1 MPKDT
6 NPATKPYP
14 PPPPPQLN
22 DGVRGRQVQ
31 QRDRQI
37 ARASAPNYPP
47 SYGSGGYFNGPPG
60 NGGYMPP
67 AHTPMSLNVVSIF
80 LMRCYLGLVLTDNL
94 PIIQSL

>member
-47 SYGSGGYFNGPPG
+47 SYGGGYFNGPPWSG
-60 NGGYMPP
+60 VDRQSADYSMPLKNQRVNVNVPGGGG
-67 AHTPMSLNVVSIF
+67 SLA
-80 LMRCYLGLVLTDNL
+80 
-94 PIIQSL
+94 Q

>member
-37 ARASAPNYPP
+37 ARASGPNYPP
-47 SYGSGGYFNGPPG
+47 SYASGSGGHFNGPPG

-67 AHTPMSLNVVSIF
+67 VHTPMSLNIVSIF
-80 LMRCYLGLVLTDNL
+80 LCGVALA
-94 PIIQSL
+94 